1 MEGCILKDE
10 LLKIFLEVLEEW
22 EDAEEVII
30 NDRGNV
36 SEYVELEERKQEY
49 IERFKKELNAQ

>member
-1 MEGCILKDE
+1 MKEE

-30 NDRGNV
+30 NDRGYI
-36 SEYVELEERKQEY
+36 SEYEELEIRKNKY
-49 IERFKKELNAQ
+49 IERFSNELEK